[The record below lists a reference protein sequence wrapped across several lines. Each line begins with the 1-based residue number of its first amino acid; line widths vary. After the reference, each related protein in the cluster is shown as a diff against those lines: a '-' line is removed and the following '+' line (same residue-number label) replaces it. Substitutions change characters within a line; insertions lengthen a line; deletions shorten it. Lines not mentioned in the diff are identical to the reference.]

1 MPEIKY
7 LNLCSLTLLLSC
19 KRFSTVQKLFKLWH
33 ALKLEQ
39 HHRKLL
45 PIRYGRWLCRRPALG
60 NAYMYIHIWVYIR
73 IYLPSSTRS
82 AGTSIYIIHTS
93 LSLEIYNEYSV
104 AALAGFPFIIWH
116 FPIQVLDIFSINSR
130 TFLPLC
136 SKCFWPLNLHTR
148 IYVHMYV
155 CTH

>member
-1 MPEIKY
+1 MARPKTWATSPETLAHSIWSMVVQKTRLRECIY
-7 LNLCSLTLLLSC
+7 VHTYMSVYTNISPFLNAKRRHLNLHNSH
-19 KRFSTVQKLFKLWH
+19 FI
-33 ALKLEQ
+33 E
-39 HHRKLL
+39 
-45 PIRYGRWLCRRPALG
+45 LG
-60 NAYMYIHIWVYIR
+60 NLQWILGSCISC
-73 IYLPSSTRS
+73 PESNSS
-82 AGTSIYIIHTS
+82 
-93 LSLEIYNEYSV
+93 
-104 AALAGFPFIIWH
+104 GFPFITWH